1 MREHFVKG
9 VRSRSAAT
17 SRRPLAGSVR
27 AAIAIASATLLA
39 VILATTQ
46 FAGVARAE
54 DTAAIAARIS
64 DGAFAMLNGLH
75 GHDGAASNAAMGAVA
90 IFAGDA
96 QALSRTLAAGDRDG
110 APNALATLESDRG
123 AVDSAVSSNPALLNA
138 ADWNRIKAE
147 MTTLAKQ
154 IGPARV
160 APRVSAA
167 ASTAAVSATGA
178 AAPARTGTAAP
189 GTAVAPSGAPPRVVV
204 ESRTAE
210 GSEIHLKGFIEGS
223 DLKRGGIYAGARE
236 VRAFQIS
243 PVAGE
248 QRINFDIGFESPAPG
263 ATLRIY
269 DAQGRLAQ
277 APVVDATVMAAGAP
291 DTAGGLTAAGATGP
305 SDAPEIPQLPR
316 AAAVP
321 ATEAPSVEGGVEVF
335 RNRGDG
341 GGSDAGGVNTA
352 EITSHGKPRKSPSKR
367 HTMSSHL
374 GNVQITITAENLID
388 PVSSIY
394 QVAGQIQ
401 GHGLS
406 RAGIY
411 DDRRLVSPIAVRF
424 GSDVTEFNQQ
434 FRSDGGA
441 ITIRAYGVGDQYV
454 ESSVDLSNAAIAS
467 AGGAAATSI
476 GPGAVLGGPIAG
488 DSGILVQIQAVGPIT
503 RNLYVVSGV
512 ISGAHLAGA
521 GLYQNGMLVQR
532 IAVNGGIGSMLGA
545 LIPGASQNVNF
556 NVRFNPQAGPATIRA
571 FDSSGGYN
579 EQPVVIAGMNPYGAS
594 PYGYNPYGNPY
605 NPYGNP
611 YGAYGSSG
619 YPYRTN
625 PYAGGTLGA
634 PPINPYVAPTNPFGS
649 PPPTSSW

>member
-1 MREHFVKG
+1 M
-9 VRSRSAAT
+9 
-17 SRRPLAGSVR
+17 
-27 AAIAIASATLLA
+27 LLA
-39 VILATTQ
+39 ITLATTP

-54 DTAAIAARIS
+54 DAAAIASRIS

-110 APNALATLESDRG
+110 APSAMATLESDRG
-123 AVDSAVSSNPALLNA
+123 AVDGAVAATPALFNA

-154 IGPARV
+154 IGPASR
-160 APRVSAA
+160 APRARAATA
-167 ASTAAVSATGA
+167 ASTTAASSA
-178 AAPARTGTAAP
+178 ARPDTAAP
-189 GTAVAPSGAPPRVVV
+189 TTTTAVSMMAATSAAPPRVVV

-210 GSEIHLKGFIEGS
+210 GAGVHLKGYIEGS

-243 PVAGE
+243 RVVGE
-248 QRINFDIGFESPAPG
+248 QRINFDIGVERPAPG

-269 DAQGRLAQ
+269 DGHGRMAQ
-277 APVVDATVMAAGAP
+277 APVADATVMAAAAP
-291 DTAGGLTAAGATGP
+291 AIDAGPGGSEP
-305 SDAPEIPQLPR
+305 SDAPAIPQLPR
-316 AAAVP
+316 SASAP
-321 ATEAPSVEGGVEVF
+321 AAPSVESGVEVF
-335 RNRGDG
+335 RSNPDGD
-341 GGSDAGGVNTA
+341 SGGVNTA
-352 EITSHGKPRKSPSKR
+352 EIPSHGKPLKSPSKR

-388 PVSSIY
+388 PVSSTY
-394 QVAGQIQ
+394 QLAGQIQ

-411 DDRRLVSPIAVRF
+411 DGRRLVSPIAIEF
-424 GSDVTEFNQQ
+424 GSDVTRFDKQ
-434 FRSDGGA
+434 FSAADGGA

-454 ESSVDLSNAAIAS
+454 ESSVDLSNAAVAS
-467 AGGAAATSI
+467 AGGAAGTSMM
-476 GPGAVLGGPIAG
+476 PGAVLGAPMGGAIAGG
-488 DSGILVQIQAVGPIT
+488 DSGILVQIQAVGPVT
-503 RNLYVVSGV
+503 RNLYIVSGV
-512 ISGAHLAGA
+512 ISGAHLSGA

-532 IAVNGGIGSMLGA
+532 IAVNGGGIGAMIGA
-545 LIPGASQNVNF
+545 LIPGASHNVNF

-571 FDSSGGYN
+571 FDASGGYN
-579 EQPVVIAGMNPYGAS
+579 EQPIVIAGTSPYGAGTNPFTMNPYGAS

-605 NPYGNP
+605 
-611 YGAYGSSG
+611 GSDGSG
-619 YPYRTN
+619 MSPYRTN

-649 PPPTSSW
+649 PPASSW